1 MKRKPFNLGLL
12 LTSLIGYLDWGGNN
26 STFLFQAEADVLS
39 KLFTEPGSVIAVK
52 GEELLGLSIKKKVFI
67 QAKFYLRL
75 NFKAQT

>member
-1 MKRKPFNLGLL
+1 MKRKAFYPGLL

-52 GEELLGLSIKKKVFI
+52 GEELLGLSIKKKYLFKQSFI
-67 QAKFYLRL
+67 LD
-75 NFKAQT
+75 